1 MICVCRSEGQT
12 NFGGRAGR
20 DNPNKLYAEDIGATI
35 MAALT
40 MPRRALWPELAVFA
54 NNPWKED

>member
-1 MICVCRSEGQT
+1 MP
-12 NFGGRAGR
+12 
-20 DNPNKLYAEDIGATI
+20 DDIGETI

-54 NNPWKED
+54 NNPWKEDEVEGSKAPEVRR